1 MGVGIPK
8 VHEETIPKE
17 LGDVSLVALDDFSAD
32 VLVGTH
38 HVPIV
43 FGIELRREFGG
54 IDQVA
59 EHDGELPSFR
69 IRRRRYSR
77 ERFNRSWFNFL
88 SYSMLSR
95 WCGGWLWFCFRCT
108 NPDKDSAVFIDSQA
122 LGIDDFFFEILNVV
136 VVEVKLTLQSPIR
149 HTSSTAEEVYNLVE
163 YFVEV
168 HYRPSSS
175 SFNNVFASFRSA
187 VSNPSVNHPYTGAR
201 RS

>member
-1 MGVGIPK
+1 MCLRIAEIDKQPVTEQLSNMPI
-8 VHEETIPKE
+8 
-17 LGDVSLVALDDFSAD
+17 VALNNFR
-32 VLVGTH
+32 TH
-38 HVPIV
+38 LLIRPYHVTPV
-43 FGIELRREFGG
+43 FRVELRGQFGR

-95 WCGGWLWFCFRCT
+95 WGGGWLWFCFRCT

-163 YFVEV
+163 DVVEI
-168 HYRPSSS
+168 HYRPSSNAS
-175 SFNNVFASFRSA
+175 SKALASFRSA
-187 VSNPSVNHPYTGAR
+187 VSKPSVNQL
-201 RS
+201 